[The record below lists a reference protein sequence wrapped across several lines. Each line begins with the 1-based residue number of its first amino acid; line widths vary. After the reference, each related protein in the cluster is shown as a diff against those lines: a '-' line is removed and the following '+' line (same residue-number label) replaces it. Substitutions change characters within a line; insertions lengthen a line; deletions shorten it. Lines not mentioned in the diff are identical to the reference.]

1 MLRGRIAVKKR
12 NTQTNKKNNKKK
24 IIQLLEK
31 QRGNENK
38 RLTPLEAFWI
48 LLPKSKICQTYHCF
62 TGVKL
67 EV

>member
-12 NTQTNKKNNKKK
+12 NKNKQTKKK
-24 IIQLLEK
+24 IIWLLEK
-31 QRGNENK
+31 KRGNQNK

-48 LLPKSKICQTYHCF
+48 LLPKSKMCQTYYCF